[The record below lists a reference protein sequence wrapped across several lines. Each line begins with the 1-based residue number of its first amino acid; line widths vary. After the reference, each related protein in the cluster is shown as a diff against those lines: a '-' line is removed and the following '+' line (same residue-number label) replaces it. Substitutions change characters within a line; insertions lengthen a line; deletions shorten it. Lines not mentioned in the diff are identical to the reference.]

1 MPKRD
6 PMGAQSVAWSMLGE
20 IERTSR
26 LAAAA
31 MVGKRG
37 YAAAQARSEALRADR
52 EQRWSSIV
60 QAITWRRA
68 RQDEDAG
75 KQIRIRLD
83 DLLLPI
89 SEAKAEVSVGQDVF
103 ATPERPSIKV
113 ETHEG

>member
-68 RQDEDAG
+68 RQDDDAG
-75 KQIRIRLD
+75 KQIRMRLD
-83 DLLLPI
+83 DLLLTV
-89 SEAKAEVSVGQDVF
+89 SEGEAQVSEPEPVF
-103 ATPERPSIKV
+103 ATPESPSIKGGM
-113 ETHEG
+113 HKG